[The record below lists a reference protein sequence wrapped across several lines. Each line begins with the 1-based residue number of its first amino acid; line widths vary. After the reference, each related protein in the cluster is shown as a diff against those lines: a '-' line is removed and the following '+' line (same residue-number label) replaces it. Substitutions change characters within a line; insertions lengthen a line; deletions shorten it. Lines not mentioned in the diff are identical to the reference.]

1 MKYTMANTVTVS
13 QGRHLS
19 TDHTNSDGTRNVP
32 VFHATDSVAD
42 LFDALEERYRTVGS
56 AIVKR
61 TDTTFK
67 VFTAQWSKEIEVV

>member
-1 MKYTMANTVTVS
+1 MANTGIVS
-13 QGRHLS
+13 QGRQLR
-19 TDHTNSDGTRNVP
+19 TDHTNSDGTRNLP

-42 LFDALEERYRTVGS
+42 LFDSLEERYRTVGS

-67 VFTAQWSKEIEVV
+67 VFTAQWSKEIEVI